1 MNLPD
6 LSHAYTN
13 QVPEKENIL
22 NCLTLFA
29 KYSSYLLFKRKII
42 ILLLYTIK

>member
-6 LSHAYTN
+6 LFNAYTN
-13 QVPEKENIL
+13 QVPEKEILL

-29 KYSSYLLFKRKII
+29 KYSSYLLPKRNVI